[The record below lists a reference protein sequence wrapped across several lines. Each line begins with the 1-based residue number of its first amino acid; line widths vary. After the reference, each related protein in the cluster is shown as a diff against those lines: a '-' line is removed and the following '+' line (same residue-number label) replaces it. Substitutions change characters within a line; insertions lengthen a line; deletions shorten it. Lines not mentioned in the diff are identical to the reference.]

1 MSGPLI
7 TAARGSD
14 VAMTVRIPT
23 TDNSPFDLTGW
34 TVSIF
39 EPNPRLAGAVT
50 IVNIEPIE
58 GKVTLKIEW
67 VEKLPVATVHS
78 VRLRL
83 TSGTSD
89 VAIPEI
95 TVGYY

>member
-7 TAARGSD
+7 TVARGSD
-14 VAMTVRIPT
+14 VTMTVTIPT
-23 TDNSPFDLTGW
+23 TDGPFDLTGW

-39 EPNPRLAGAVT
+39 EPNPRLVGAVT
-50 IVNIEPIE
+50 IVNIEPID

-67 VEKLPVATVHS
+67 VDKLPIATVHS